1 MAPKKKV
8 EEVKKVKFGRPGN
21 TLRMGLV
28 GLPNVGKS
36 TTFNVLTKCSIPAE
50 NFPFCTIDPHEAVVN
65 VPDERMDWLSAT
77 FKPKNTIAAVL
88 RIWDIAGLVPNAHEG
103 EGLGNAFLSNIQSV
117 DGIYHVCR
125 AFNDEDIVHTE
136 GEVNPVRDLSIIQ
149 SELIFKDLAQATNRA
164 AEYAKKAEQNKK
176 MKELKEEY
184 DALVKCQKILESG
197 KPLRLCDDWTS
208 KEVEIV
214 NKYQFLTTKPT
225 VYLVNM
231 SERDFIRQKNKWL
244 PKIKEW
250 VDANGGGPII
260 PYSAAFEM
268 EYQECGDSEEDK
280 KAYLEKTGAKK
291 SMIDK
296 IIKTGYDYLDLI
308 HFFTCGPD
316 EVRCWTIQRG
326 TKAPQAA
333 GVIHTDMERGF
344 ICAETY
350 RYEDIRELGDENAV
364 KAAGKLHQNGKNY
377 EVLDGDIC
385 FFKFNVSKGKSE
397 RLSSLLSKY
406 EYAVD
411 VKSSLDYVCC
421 RDIAVPLD
429 VPLADDIDKVLC
441 LGANMVETP
450 IYAAQ
455 IVAKRLEQ
463 NPRRPLTLILSGGI
477 GRLTPLLCDNVVA
490 WAKKEGLTDLVAQ
503 LPTGGVPY
511 QSRLKGLAQ
520 TEELKPVKEEDAIE
534 FSRHGYKSRDDL
546 EGFLTESNL
555 YLEVILG
562 ILVVKEKLIDY
573 TDICIIDRHSAV
585 SFDKN
590 SFSGKLIVVLENT
603 STNTGNNVTHTKELL
618 ADADL
623 LSPESRMAVV
633 DIPYL
638 GRRALATLAWHF
650 GPLVAGFEAR
660 MPPVLLNY
668 PEDFPTLPDRVL
680 GIHMAAGELL
690 RLAKYSIGSPQ
701 QRFFDRPEDFPR
713 SLYQQVVE
721 AEPLLNEMRRILGE
735 NVPA

>member
-1 MAPKKKV
+1 MAEAYFAAK
-8 EEVKKVKFGRPGN
+8 RRY
-21 TLRMGLV
+21 LRHQGIQPDTIIRA
-28 GLPNVGKS
+28 GDD
-36 TTFNVLTKCSIPAE
+36 CEAE
-50 NFPFCTIDPHEAVVN
+50 
-65 VPDERMDWLSAT
+65 
-77 FKPKNTIAAVL
+77 
-88 RIWDIAGLVPNAHEG
+88 
-103 EGLGNAFLSNIQSV
+103 
-117 DGIYHVCR
+117 
-125 AFNDEDIVHTE
+125 
-136 GEVNPVRDLSIIQ
+136 
-149 SELIFKDLAQATNRA
+149 
-164 AEYAKKAEQNKK
+164 
-176 MKELKEEY
+176 
-184 DALVKCQKILESG
+184 
-197 KPLRLCDDWTS
+197 
-208 KEVEIV
+208 
-214 NKYQFLTTKPT
+214 
-225 VYLVNM
+225 
-231 SERDFIRQKNKWL
+231 
-244 PKIKEW
+244 
-250 VDANGGGPII
+250 
-260 PYSAAFEM
+260 
-268 EYQECGDSEEDK
+268 
-280 KAYLEKTGAKK
+280 
-291 SMIDK
+291 
-296 IIKTGYDYLDLI
+296 
-308 HFFTCGPD
+308 
-316 EVRCWTIQRG
+316 
-326 TKAPQAA
+326 
-333 GVIHTDMERGF
+333 
-344 ICAETY
+344 
-350 RYEDIRELGDENAV
+350 
-364 KAAGKLHQNGKNY
+364 
-377 EVLDGDIC
+377 
-385 FFKFNVSKGKSE
+385 SE

-450 IYAAQ
+450 VYAAQ

-490 WAKKEGLTDLVAQ
+490 WAKNEGLTELVAQ

-520 TEELKPVKEEDAIE
+520 TEELKPVKEGDAIE
-534 FSRHGYKSRDDL
+534 FSRRGYKSRDDL

-562 ILVVKEKLIDY
+562 ILVVKEKLVDY

-585 SFDKN
+585 SFDRN

-668 PEDFPTLPDRVL
+668 PEDFPTLPERVL
-680 GIHMAAGELL
+680 AIHMAAGELL

-713 SLYQQVVE
+713 ALYQQVVE

-735 NVPA
+735 NIPA